1 MKIREIRELPRYL
14 RRRARMPIARFE
26 LISSREPELVSVA
39 LNDVVL
45 LDPEDTMAEVKE
57 RAAQIARFRDKGLLT
72 TRYDIRF
79 ADGDLE
85 ALYEDSALFGELWVL
100 SQQGRGK
107 EGYLD
112 HPDSQGPGPLRRPGA
127 RGHPLLRQ
135 DTEEN
140 IRLLAL
146 EVSDI
151 WLT

>member
-57 RAAQIARFRDKGLLT
+57 RAAQIARFREKGLLT

-107 EGYLD
+107 EGYLFD
-112 HPDSQGPGPLRRPGA
+112 DARVRMGVITLTPKGRGLFGVPEPGA
-127 RGHPLLRQ
+127 
-135 DTEEN
+135 
-140 IRLLAL
+140 IRF
-146 EVSDI
+146 
-151 WLT
+151 

>member
-57 RAAQIARFRDKGLLT
+57 RAAQIARFREKGLLT

-107 EGYLD
+107 EGYLFVD
-112 HPDSQGPGPLRRPGA
+112 A
-127 RGHPLLRQ
+127 RVRMGVI
-135 DTEEN
+135 T
-140 IRLLAL
+140 
-146 EVSDI
+146 
-151 WLT
+151 LTHR

>member
-26 LISSREPELVSVA
+26 LINSREPELVSVA

-57 RAAQIARFRDKGLLT
+57 RAAQIARFREKGLLT

-107 EGYLD
+107 EGYLFD
-112 HPDSQGPGPLRRPGA
+112 DARVRMGVITLTPKVRALFGVPEPGA
-127 RGHPLLRQ
+127 
-135 DTEEN
+135 
-140 IRLLAL
+140 IRF
-146 EVSDI
+146 
-151 WLT
+151 

>member
-1 MKIREIRELPRYL
+1 MKIREIRVVARYL
-14 RRRARMPIARFE
+14 RRGARLAIGRVV
-26 LISSREPELVSVA
+26 LIRSREPAGGSVA

-57 RAAQIARFRDKGLLT
+57 RAAQIARFREKGLLT

-107 EGYLD
+107 EGYLFD
-112 HPDSQGPGPLRRPGA
+112 DARVRMGVITLTPKGRGLFGVPEPGA
-127 RGHPLLRQ
+127 
-135 DTEEN
+135 
-140 IRLLAL
+140 IRF
-146 EVSDI
+146 
-151 WLT
+151 

>member
-1 MKIREIRELPRYL
+1 MKIREIREVPRYL

-57 RAAQIARFRDKGLLT
+57 RAAQIARFREKGLLT

-107 EGYLD
+107 EGYLFD
-112 HPDSQGPGPLRRPGA
+112 DARVRMGAKPPSPKNSCSTAGPSPWPG
-127 RGHPLLRQ
+127 R
-135 DTEEN
+135 
-140 IRLLAL
+140 
-146 EVSDI
+146 
-151 WLT
+151 

>member
-57 RAAQIARFRDKGLLT
+57 RAAQIARFREKGLLT

-107 EGYLD
+107 EGFLFD
-112 HPDSQGPGPLRRPGA
+112 DARVRMGVITLTPKGRDLFGVPEPGA
-127 RGHPLLRQ
+127 
-135 DTEEN
+135 
-140 IRLLAL
+140 IRF
-146 EVSDI
+146 
-151 WLT
+151 